1 MLRACGFSDKG
12 SVRLANEDRFAVH
25 EDLGL
30 CIVAD
35 GMGGHNAG
43 EIAARMVVDGVG
55 DYLRDARSRP
65 TDDTQRCDGHDA
77 WPFGFD
83 EDASHEGN
91 LIRTSILLASLHIF
105 ETAVST
111 NGYGGMGTT
120 VVAALAVNDTLTVG
134 HVGDSR
140 LYVLSDRR
148 LRRLTTDD
156 SWMATVAA
164 NDPTIDLRQ
173 YQHHP
178 MRHALTNVVGGR
190 TPTQVHVHEETLVSG
205 ARLLLTTDGVHGAL
219 DDRCLEDLM
228 GRGGGVESTVR
239 SIVAAAL
246 ARGSRDNCTVVVA
259 EYC

>member
-1 MLRACGFSDKG
+1 MSDKG
-12 SVRLANEDRFAVH
+12 RVRAANEDCFAVH
-25 EDLGL
+25 ADLGL
-30 CIVAD
+30 LLVAD

-55 DYLRDARSRP
+55 DYLRDAHVRP
-65 TDDTQRCDGHDA
+65 QDEKQPCEQHSA

-83 EDASHEGN
+83 DGASHEAN

-111 NGYGGMGTT
+111 DGYGGMGTT
-120 VVAALAVNDTLTVG
+120 VVAALAVDDTLTVG

-140 LYVLSDRR
+140 LYVLSGGR

-164 NDPTIDLRQ
+164 SDPTIDLRQ

-190 TPTQVHVHEETLVSG
+190 TPTQVHVAEQ
-205 ARLLLTTDGVHGAL
+205 RLGVGERVLLTTDGVHDVL
-219 DDRCLEDLM
+219 DDRSLESLM
-228 GRGGGVESTVR
+228 TSGSGVESIGQR
-239 SIVAAAL
+239 IVAAAL